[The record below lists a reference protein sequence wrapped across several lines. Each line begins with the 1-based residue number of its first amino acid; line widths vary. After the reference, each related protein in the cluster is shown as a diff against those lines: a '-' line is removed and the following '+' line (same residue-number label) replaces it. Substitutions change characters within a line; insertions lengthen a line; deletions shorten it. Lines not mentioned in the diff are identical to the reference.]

1 MNITINYVHH
11 NIFYCHHYHIYCN
24 FREKLG
30 QDELEAKKK
39 EKMGLDDSLAE
50 IRVVFFLILFQLYY
64 FKFKQNLLDDDA
76 CKIRVGECYM
86 QV

>member
-1 MNITINYVHH
+1 M
-11 NIFYCHHYHIYCN
+11 YCN

-50 IRVVFFLILFQLYY
+50 IRVVFFLIFFSFIIFNLNRISWTTTLA
-64 FKFKQNLLDDDA
+64 KFALVSA
-76 CKIRVGECYM
+76 TCRFE
-86 QV
+86 